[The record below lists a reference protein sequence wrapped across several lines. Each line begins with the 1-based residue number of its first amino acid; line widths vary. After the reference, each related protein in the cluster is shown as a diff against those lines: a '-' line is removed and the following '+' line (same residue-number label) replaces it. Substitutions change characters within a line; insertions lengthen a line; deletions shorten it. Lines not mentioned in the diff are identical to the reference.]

1 MTWLEVEKAIADLD
15 ERQKDET
22 NFILVDSNYHPE
34 MTKKKYKYWKKFKT
48 KHSTAAK
55 TLKIISAS
63 TKELVKGGYEGIPEG
78 AVRGTIIGAGAILV
92 TSFFVSPPA
101 GIIVAGTA
109 VAGGVT
115 YAVVKGSHVAIIKG
129 KAAAKKFDEKKK
141 VQKQDLEEAQ
151 KHAINF
157 NTIYKIKQKLNQKNQ
172 LIYRIGN
179 F

>member
-48 KHSTAAK
+48 KHSTTAK
-55 TLKIISAS
+55 TLKIICAS
-63 TKELVKGGYEGIPEG
+63 TKGLVKGAYEGIPEG
-78 AVRGTIIGAGAILV
+78 AVRGTIIGAGAVLV
-92 TSFFVSPPA
+92 TTFFVSPPA
-101 GIIVAGTA
+101 GIIVAGAA

-129 KAAAKKFDEKKK
+129 KVAAKKFDEKKK

-151 KHAINF
+151 KHAINS
-157 NTIYKIKQKLNQKNQ
+157 NTDLQNKTKTKSKKSINL
-172 LIYRIGN
+172 
-179 F
+179 